1 MRRKANPA
9 VTAALPL
16 ICGGCMSIF
25 VDGDQVVEVATTGT
39 EGAYCQ
45 VVDKNGRRKEVAYT
59 PGFVKMPRGDGP
71 MNVRCEKDGFRAPD
85 QTVPE
90 RFNSWTVLTGFL
102 FWPGFFWD
110 LASGSYQ
117 KYPDRV
123 IVPMTQTDQP
133 AQSKAAPS
141 AGEPRQSA
149 IVEALGPNE
158 EGRPLPGAL
167 DSGQGATGG
176 TSIGNRAG
184 TAANGDRPTQT
195 QGADPATGDDPYA
208 DVRFGATGF
217 AAPETGEDSD
227 MRSLEQDMADLSAR
241 FAEDTGEAVE
251 TGPIVPLPPASA
263 PSSDEAGTL
272 TQEERDLIAAVTAGQ
287 DPDTAFTQAEQP
299 QAEQPQ
305 VPPPPAQ
312 PATGRAAPT
321 SRAVASRPSS
331 VDPRDAMVLVP
342 PPSSGFGVQVGAY
355 SVRDYADNE
364 IAFINSLGFTP
375 YTRQSRN
382 GRLTMVRFGP
392 FADRQSA
399 QAAARTYLQ
408 AGGGEAVV
416 VSN

>member
-1 MRRKANPA
+1 MRRIANPA
-9 VTAALPL
+9 VLAALPL
-16 ICGGCMSIF
+16 VCGGCMSIF
-25 VDGDQVVEVATTGT
+25 VDGDQVIEVATTGT

-45 VVDKNGRRKEVAYT
+45 VVDKTGRRKEVAYT
-59 PGFVKMPRGDGP
+59 PGFVKMARGDGP

-90 RFNSWTVLTGFL
+90 TFNSWTVLTGFL
-102 FWPGFFWD
+102 FWPGFVWD

-123 IVPMTQTDQP
+123 IVPMTQSDQP
-133 AQSKAAPS
+133 RQTTSTLPT
-141 AGEPRQSA
+141 GEQRQSA
-149 IVEALGPNE
+149 IVEALGPND

-167 DSGQGATGG
+167 DSGQDTVGRTNAGNRTGAT
-176 TSIGNRAG
+176 
-184 TAANGDRPTQT
+184 ANGGRAVQ
-195 QGADPATGDDPYA
+195 TGDAGPAAGEDPYA
-208 DVRFGATGF
+208 DVRFGASGF
-217 AAPETGEDSD
+217 AAPGDAADSD

-241 FAEDTGEAVE
+241 FAEDSSGAVD
-251 TGPIVPLPPASA
+251 TGPIVPLPPASE
-263 PSSDEAGTL
+263 PSDGESGTL

-287 DPDTAFTQAEQP
+287 DANEAFPQSEPTTAADP
-299 QAEQPQ
+299 SARPAARR
-305 VPPPPAQ
+305 PPPA
-312 PATGRAAPT
+312 PRAMSP
-321 SRAVASRPSS
+321 RPSP

-342 PPSSGFGVQVGAY
+342 PPSTGFGVQVGAY

-392 FADRQSA
+392 FADRQAA